1 MKKNR
6 LWLFPHESMKPVKRS
21 LGSVIFVFFYPF
33 ILQASYCQATVESYD
48 DYPVYSGLDL
58 GVQYNPSST
67 AFKIWAPRA
76 SEVVLRLYK
85 TGDSKDSIALN
96 AVSMIRSDAG
106 TWALSIDRDI
116 KNNYYTFQVKQ
127 DGKWLTEG
135 PDMYA
140 QAVGVNGKRGMIV
153 DMRETN
159 PANWERDKHPLL
171 KNYTDI
177 VLYETHIRDLS
188 ISKNSGIDHKGKFL
202 GFTESGTKGPGGV
215 STGLDHL
222 KELGVTHIH
231 ILPSFDFRSVDES
244 TLELKRYNWGYDPV
258 NYNTPDGSYATDPYD
273 GRTRIKEFKEMVQAL
288 HSKRA
293 ACDPGCGVQPY
304 RRPGSAF

>member
-1 MKKNR
+1 
-6 LWLFPHESMKPVKRS
+6 
-21 LGSVIFVFFYPF
+21 
-33 ILQASYCQATVESYD
+33 
-48 DYPVYSGLDL
+48 
-58 GVQYNPSST
+58 
-67 AFKIWAPRA
+67 
-76 SEVVLRLYK
+76 
-85 TGDSKDSIALN
+85 
-96 AVSMIRSDAG
+96 
-106 TWALSIDRDI
+106 
-116 KNNYYTFQVKQ
+116 
-127 DGKWLTEG
+127 
-135 PDMYA
+135 MYA
-140 QAVGVNGKRGMIV
+140 RAVGVNGKRGMIV

-159 PANWERDKHPLL
+159 PANWEKDKHPVL

-244 TLELKRYNWGYDPV
+244 TPELKRYNWGYDPV

-273 GRTRIKEFKEMVQAL
+273 GRTRIKEFKQMVQAL
-288 HSKRA
+288 HANGLRVILDVVYNHTGGLEA
-293 ACDPGCGVQPY
+293 PFNRLPRDIFTGIMPMEPILMEQVQEMKLLPSG
-304 RRPGSAF
+304 P